1 MNEYN
6 IIFSM
11 FKLVGENKIS
21 TKEHFSN
28 CRGTIRGNTFR
39 EAYDS
44 FIEEKRNE
52 GWYAVGIRDI
62 WKGEE

>member
-1 MNEYN
+1 
-6 IIFSM
+6 M